1 MIMRVVRVMRVVA
14 VRVVRVVRVVAVWV
28 VEVRIVI
35 VLELGTPAF
44 QNTESRWKDCS
55 LSW

>member
-14 VRVVRVVRVVAVWV
+14 VRVVRVVAVRV
-28 VEVRIVI
+28 VEVRTVI
-35 VLELGTPAF
+35 VLVLGTPAF
-44 QNTESRWKDCS
+44 QNTESHWKDCS